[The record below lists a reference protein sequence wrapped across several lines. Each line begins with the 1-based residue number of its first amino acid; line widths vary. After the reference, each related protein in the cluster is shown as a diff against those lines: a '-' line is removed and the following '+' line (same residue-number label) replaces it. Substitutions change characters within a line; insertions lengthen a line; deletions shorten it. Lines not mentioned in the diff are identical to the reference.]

1 MSDMRKLLESM
12 TKFAGEPAQ
21 RPGDQVRGTE
31 RAVKKKSGQHPFQ
44 GRLVGEDN
52 IFKELEKQLVE
63 GDVERR
69 LHEQFEQFN
78 EFAPDDGDS
87 GGEDDALRN
96 YARMWWAGDEAT
108 QMQIEKVLA
117 RMGWEIGE
125 DEGGYDNGGVF
136 VVRAGDENG
145 NSYQSWAAED
155 LTEDWKSK
163 LAGAAL
169 AGAMALGAGGA
180 HARVG
185 ADYVD
190 NPDINR
196 LTGKPKVTQVEPG
209 TEQPVAAVKKGP
221 GFSAEYL
228 KSVIDGT
235 HPRPLISKERAQELL
250 QQQQQTTNEQGVA
263 EGIFGFGTKVPTKD
277 KVEPADDFSAKLLDR
292 RQKQQ
297 AQDPKEKVYRSPEEY
312 RQEKERD
319 VEEGIFGFM
328 SKPEPT
334 KKKEP
339 PDAFAD
345 KLDAQRIK
353 NLTQHK
359 PTLADKKKPNVR
371 VITRYTEENVTENEG
386 DPEGLPHLTKE
397 LLTHIVDQVGKEGAH
412 AIVKSLTWGDGA
424 AKELLHLIVN
434 DLEDDIRQGIEKQ
447 NYKKS
452 PDKITELGANNPP
465 QPTAAVAGNPAGA
478 GQAAPVDPKAT
489 AALKQNLMKL
499 KTSVPGL
506 DITKATNAMTKADT
520 GVPLTP
526 GDKNVTSAIAPQ
538 LANVMKNPQM
548 ASSLKMMIDKA
559 NQQEKAAAA
568 KPPGTV

>member
-1 MSDMRKLLESM
+1 
-12 TKFAGEPAQ
+12 
-21 RPGDQVRGTE
+21 
-31 RAVKKKSGQHPFQ
+31 
-44 GRLVGEDN
+44 
-52 IFKELEKQLVE
+52 
-63 GDVERR
+63 
-69 LHEQFEQFN
+69 
-78 EFAPDDGDS
+78 
-87 GGEDDALRN
+87 
-96 YARMWWAGDEAT
+96 MWWNGDEDI

-136 VVRAGDENG
+136 VVRAGDVNG
-145 NSYQSWAAED
+145 NSYQSWPAEE
-155 LTEDWKSK
+155 LE
-163 LAGAAL
+163 G
-169 AGAMALGAGGA
+169 LG
-180 HARVG
+180 
-185 ADYVD
+185 
-190 NPDINR
+190 
-196 LTGKPKVTQVEPG
+196 
-209 TEQPVAAVKKGP
+209 
-221 GFSAEYL
+221 
-228 KSVIDGT
+228 
-235 HPRPLISKERAQELL
+235 
-250 QQQQQTTNEQGVA
+250 
-263 EGIFGFGTKVPTKD
+263 EGIFGFGTKTTPAKD
-277 KVEPADDFSAKLLDR
+277 KSEPVDDLSAKLLAR

-297 AQDPKEKVYRSPEEY
+297 VQPPKEKIYRSPEEY
-312 RQEKERD
+312 RQEKEHG
-319 VEEGIFGFM
+319 VEEGLFGFM
-328 SKPEPT
+328 SKAKPEPV
-334 KKKEP
+334 KKKET

-359 PTLADKKKPNVR
+359 PSLADKKKPNVR
-371 VITRYTEENVTENEG
+371 VITKYTEENVTENEG

-412 AIVKSLTWGDGA
+412 SIVKSLTWGDGA

-434 DLEDDIRQGIEKQ
+434 DLEDDIRQGLEKQ

-478 GQAAPVDPKAT
+478 GQAAPIDPKAT

>member
-31 RAVKKKSGQHPFQ
+31 RAKKKKSGDHPFQ

-69 LHEQFEQFN
+69 LREEFEQFN

-87 GGEDDALRN
+87 GGEDNILHK

-108 QMQIEKVLA
+108 QMQIERALA
-117 RMGWEIGE
+117 KMGWEIGE

-136 VVRAGDENG
+136 VVRAGDING
-145 NSYQSWAAED
+145 NSYMSWPAED
-155 LTEDWKSK
+155 LTE
-163 LAGAAL
+163 G
-169 AGAMALGAGGA
+169 
-180 HARVG
+180 
-185 ADYVD
+185 
-190 NPDINR
+190 
-196 LTGKPKVTQVEPG
+196 
-209 TEQPVAAVKKGP
+209 
-221 GFSAEYL
+221 
-228 KSVIDGT
+228 ID
-235 HPRPLISKERAQELL
+235 R
-250 QQQQQTTNEQGVA
+250 
-263 EGIFGFGTKVPTKD
+263 FGTIPTKD

-297 AQDPKEKVYRSPEEY
+297 TQAPKEKVYRGPEEY
-312 RQEKERD
+312 RQEKEKD

-371 VITRYTEENVTENEG
+371 VITKYTEQ
-386 DPEGLPHLTKE
+386 
-397 LLTHIVDQVGKEGAH
+397 QV
-412 AIVKSLTWGDGA
+412 
-424 AKELLHLIVN
+424 N
-434 DLEDDIRQGIEKQ
+434 
-447 NYKKS
+447 
-452 PDKITELGANNPP
+452 ELGANNPP
-465 QPTAAVAGNPAGA
+465 QPTAPVAGNPAQTA
-478 GQAAPVDPKAT
+478 PAQPVDPKAA

-506 DITKATNAMTKADT
+506 DITKATTAMTKADT

-526 GDKNVTSAIAPQ
+526 GDKNITSVIAPQ